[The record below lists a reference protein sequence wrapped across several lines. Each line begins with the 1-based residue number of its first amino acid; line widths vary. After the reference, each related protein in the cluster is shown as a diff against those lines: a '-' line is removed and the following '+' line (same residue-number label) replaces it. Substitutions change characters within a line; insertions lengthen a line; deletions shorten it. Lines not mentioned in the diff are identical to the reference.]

1 MGEASRRE
9 RSGAAV
15 VPDISNKFLSVEIII
30 PFLVLAVGGLVGYGS
45 LSADVDHKAE
55 KADVRVLDE
64 KVSNIEGDVDEIKE
78 EQKEQRTILER
89 IDRAVARDRDE

>member
-1 MGEASRRE
+1 M
-9 RSGAAV
+9 
-15 VPDISNKFLSVEIII
+15 PDISNKFLSVEIII